1 MKKKLLCVLLTGV
14 MALSL
19 VACGSG
25 KSASESAGSEKI
37 TALEDLKGK
46 TVGVQTGTTGDI
58 YISDDKDLG
67 IKSVEHYNKGFEAVQ
82 ALLQGKID
90 AVVIDDQPART
101 FVSDNAEELTTLD
114 TAYTE
119 EDYAIAIAKDN
130 EDLLNKVNGAIEAL
144 KADGTLELIVNHY
157 INGEEA
163 NYEPKTDLKHANG
176 TLVMATNAEFPPY
189 EYHEDNKIVGL
200 DADFGQ
206 AIADYLDMEL
216 RIEDMSFD
224 SIISA
229 VQGGKADIG
238 MAGMTVTEERQ
249 QSINFSQSYYTGRQ
263 VVIVKK

>member
-19 VACGSG
+19 AACGSG
-25 KSASESAGSEKI
+25 SGASQGSSKEKI
-37 TALEDLKGK
+37 TVLEDLKGK

-119 EDYAIAIAKDN
+119 EDYAVAIAKDN
-130 EDLLNKVNGAIEAL
+130 EDLLNGSSAIIRFL
-144 KADGTLELIVNHY
+144 SSY
-157 INGEEA
+157 I
-163 NYEPKTDLKHANG
+163 D
-176 TLVMATNAEFPPY
+176 
-189 EYHEDNKIVGL
+189 
-200 DADFGQ
+200 
-206 AIADYLDMEL
+206 
-216 RIEDMSFD
+216 
-224 SIISA
+224 
-229 VQGGKADIG
+229 
-238 MAGMTVTEERQ
+238 
-249 QSINFSQSYYTGRQ
+249 
-263 VVIVKK
+263 

>member
-1 MKKKLLCVLLTGV
+1 MKKKLLCLVLTGV

-19 VACGSG
+19 AACGSG
-25 KSASESAGSEKI
+25 NGAKKGTEKI
-37 TALEDLKGK
+37 TTLEDLNGK
-46 TVGVQTGTTGDI
+46 SVGVQTGTTGDI

-101 FVSDNAEELTTLD
+101 FVSDNSDELTTLD

-119 EDYAIAIAKDN
+119 EDYAVAIAKDN
-130 EDLLNKVNGAIEAL
+130 EDLLNKINGAIDAV

-157 INGEEA
+157 INGEEK

-176 TLVMATNAEFPPY
+176 KLVMATNAEFPPY

-200 DADFGQ
+200 DADFAQ

-216 RIEDMSFD
+216 QIEDMNFD

-238 MAGMTVTEERQ
+238 MAGMTVTEERK